1 MTDQQRHEAEM
12 TIDYTALA
20 KRKSIEEKITNN
32 NLKWKQHLKEVVD
45 KSIADG
51 SYMMVSGT
59 HFQNPNELGL
69 T

>member
-1 MTDQQRHEAEM
+1 MTQAQHEAEM
-12 TIDYTALA
+12 RIDPVNHPSLTWKQNQL
-20 KRKSIEEKITNN
+20 IDI
-32 NLKWKQHLKEVVD
+32 KWKQHLKEVVD

-59 HFQNPNELGL
+59 HFQNPREKEL